1 MKDSAE
7 EFVNAVNQGNL
18 PPIPSNSN
26 NTSNSGTQTSERGLS
41 NSTFGLQSLN
51 ESVNNSGRS
60 GGN

>member
-7 EFVNAVNQGNL
+7 EFVNAINEGKL

-26 NTSNSGTQTSERGLS
+26 STSNNGIQTSERGLS

-51 ESVNNSGRS
+51 ESFDSNKKSDS
-60 GGN
+60 